1 MRNALRYSMSAVFTT
16 IATSYFATVGIIQW
30 TSSVQSAPPPAWKNL
45 LESHEPVADSPG
57 TPLASPMIVREVP
70 VPATPGVS
78 TQELQIVKNDQETL
92 RSTLDVQL
100 KAVLKVEEEGRNNG
114 RRMDSLDIKVAE
126 AQRVVQEMKEALDA
140 AQGRI
145 VKLESAL
152 KTAQA
157 ADQKAA
163 MGAKKMTKMYA
174 NMTPE
179 KAAKILLELPN
190 NEAADVLARMKEAE
204 VASILALFPPKRA
217 ASISARLSG
226 SKGGTP

>member
-16 IATSYFATVGIIQW
+16 IATSYFASVGVIQW
-30 TSSVQSAPPPAWKNL
+30 ARSARSAAPPAWKNL
-45 LESHEPVADSPG
+45 LASHDPVVGSPG
-57 TPLASPMIVREVP
+57 TPLALPLIMREVP
-70 VPATPGVS
+70 VPETPGVS
-78 TQELQIVKNDQETL
+78 PQELQIVKNDQETI

-174 NMTPE
+174 TMTPE

-204 VASILALFPPKRA
+204 VAAILALFPPKRA

>member
-16 IATSYFATVGIIQW
+16 IATSYFASVGI
-30 TSSVQSAPPPAWKNL
+30 VQSVRSVRSASPRAWINL
-45 LESHEPVADSPG
+45 LESHDSVLGSPG
-57 TPLASPMIVREVP
+57 TPIASPMIVREVP
-70 VPATPGVS
+70 VSRTTGFSP
-78 TQELQIVKNDQETL
+78 QDFQIVKNEQERL
-92 RSTLDVQL
+92 QSALDVQL
-100 KAVLKVEEEGRNNG
+100 KAVLKVEEDGLNNG

-126 AQRVVQEMKEALDA
+126 AQRVVQEMKEALEA

-157 ADQKAA
+157 DLKPT

-217 ASISARLSG
+217 ASVSARLSG

>member
-1 MRNALRYSMSAVFTT
+1 MRNAIRYSMSAVFTT
-16 IATSYFATVGIIQW
+16 LATSYFATVGVTQW
-30 TSSVQSAPPPAWKNL
+30 VRSVRSAPPPAWKNL
-45 LESHEPVADSPG
+45 LESHEPAVVPAG
-57 TPLASPMIVREVP
+57 TPIASPLVVREVQ
-70 VPATPGVS
+70 VPGTPGVS
-78 TQELQIVKNDQETL
+78 PQELQMVKNDQETI

-100 KAVLKVEEEGRNNG
+100 KAVLKVEEDGRNNG
-114 RRMDSLDIKVAE
+114 RRMDSLDMKVAE
-126 AQRVVQEMKEALDA
+126 SLRVVQELKNALDA
-140 AQGRI
+140 AQARI

-190 NEAADVLARMKEAE
+190 NEAADVLARMKESE
-204 VASILALFPPKRA
+204 VAAILALFPPKRA

-226 SKGGTP
+226 TKGGTP

>member
-16 IATSYFATVGIIQW
+16 VATSYFASVGIIHLGQ
-30 TSSVQSAPPPAWKNL
+30 SVRSAPPPAWKNL
-45 LESHEPVADSPG
+45 LDLHAPVVEAPG
-57 TPLASPMIVREVP
+57 TPLALPLIVREVP
-70 VPATPGVS
+70 VPGTPGVS

-92 RSTLDVQL
+92 RSTLDVQM

-226 SKGGTP
+226 GKGGTP